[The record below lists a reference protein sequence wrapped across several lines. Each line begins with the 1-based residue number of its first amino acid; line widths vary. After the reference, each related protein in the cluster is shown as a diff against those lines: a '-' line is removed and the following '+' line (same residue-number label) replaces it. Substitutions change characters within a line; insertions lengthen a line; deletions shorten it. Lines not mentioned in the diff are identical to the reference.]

1 MPEIVRCRSY
11 RFCKLNM
18 HILTTRDGLHMPW
31 MYKFWNV
38 CIVIRLLVCTGSVI
52 NTNKNFFHI
61 LFFRLRNQW
70 RKPNPPLE
78 ANPPPLFF
86 FFYDS
91 NALGAVYG
99 VHGIYSQKMVRLIV
113 YKLKF
118 LFNFFNVFNSTMNV
132 ESKYRQYTFFNQRS
146 KFNFSLYLFWPV
158 GWKEK
163 L

>member
-1 MPEIVRCRSY
+1 
-11 RFCKLNM
+11 
-18 HILTTRDGLHMPW
+18 
-31 MYKFWNV
+31 MYKFWSV

-52 NTNKNFFHI
+52 NTNKIISSSHTVVE
-61 LFFRLRNQW
+61 
-70 RKPNPPLE
+70 KTKSPVGGEPHTHTH
-78 ANPPPLFF
+78 

-99 VHGIYSQKMVRLIV
+99 VHGIYSQKIVRLIV

-158 GWKEK
+158 G
-163 L
+163 